1 MSEENFA
8 DKVFQDILNYNP
20 DNEFKKILVVD
31 DITYVVKTITRI
43 LEDAKFFCMS
53 AMTGQDALE
62 KYQRFLPD
70 LITIDQRLPD
80 MTGLDLV
87 KKIRSLNVEHTP
99 KIIFISAMNDK
110 DIIRSIIQNGVDE
123 FLLKPFQKQKLLDSV
138 NRLCNLKE
146 IL

>member
-8 DKVFQDILNYNP
+8 DKVFQDIMNYNP

-43 LEDAKFFCMS
+43 LEDAKYFCMS
-53 AMTGQDALE
+53 ATTGQDALE
-62 KYQRFLPD
+62 KYQRYLPD

-87 KKIRSLNVEHTP
+87 KKIRNLQLDHAP

-123 FLLKPFQKQKLLDSV
+123 FLLKPFQKQKLLESV
-138 NRLCNLKE
+138 QRLFEPKE
-146 IL
+146 